1 MSSIPDDGAA
11 AHAVREAGRDI
22 AAGALCVLAA
32 AALWAAHLAQPGRL
46 HADFGAEPGP
56 ALLPEL
62 LLAALGGAGALL
74 VARGGGARRRRR
86 ALHPFAAP
94 SPPMAG
100 ALLPLAL
107 LGLAALALWAQ
118 ALVGFGV
125 ATIAL
130 GAVVCALLS
139 AQERGRLTPRAAVRA
154 GVEGAAVAACIY
166 GVFRFILSAPLT

>member
-1 MSSIPDDGAA
+1 LSSIPDDGAA

-74 VARGGGARRRRR
+74 VARGGGARRRWR

-118 ALVGFGV
+118 
-125 ATIAL
+125 
-130 GAVVCALLS
+130 
-139 AQERGRLTPRAAVRA
+139 ERGRLTPGAAVRA

-166 GVFRFILSAPLT
+166 GVFRFILSVPLT